1 MKTIKNMQK
10 ILFVTNNQ
18 HKLQEARQ
26 ILSGKF
32 DVLSLKDIGF
42 EGEIPETQPTIE
54 GNAIQKVQFI
64 YDRYKTDCFA
74 DDTGLVV
81 PALGGEPGVYS
92 ARYAGENA
100 TFEDN
105 MKLLLEKMKDIKDRK
120 AYFITV
126 IALIKDGKLYTFEGR
141 VDGIITTAPRGEKGF
156 GYDPVFLPEG
166 FDKTFA
172 EMTAEEKNR
181 ISHRGRAVRKLAEFL
196 LK

>member
-1 MKTIKNMQK
+1 MQK

-105 MKLLLEKMKDIKDRK
+105 MNLLLEKMKDIKDRK

-141 VDGIITTAPRGEKGF
+141 VDGVITTAPRGEKGF
-156 GYDPVFLPEG
+156 GYDPMFLPEG

>member
-1 MKTIKNMQK
+1 MQK
-10 ILFVTNNQ
+10 ILFVTNNK

-32 DVLSLKDIGF
+32 EVLSLKEIGF
-42 EGEIPETQPTIE
+42 EGDIPETQPTIE
-54 GNAIQKVQFI
+54 GNAIQKVRFI

-74 DDTGLVV
+74 DDTGLIVS
-81 PALGGEPGVYS
+81 ALGGEPGVYS

-105 MKLLLEKMKDIKDRK
+105 MNLLLEKMKDIKDRK
-120 AYFITV
+120 AYFVTV

-141 VDGIITTAPRGEKGF
+141 VDGVITTTPRGEKGF
-156 GYDPVFLPEG
+156 GYDPVFLPDG
-166 FDKTFA
+166 YDKTFA
-172 EMTAEEKNR
+172 EMTAEQKNK
-181 ISHRGRAVRKLAEFL
+181 ISHRGRALEKLAGFL

>member
-1 MKTIKNMQK
+1 MQK

-32 DVLSLKDIGF
+32 YVLSLKHIGF

-105 MKLLLEKMKDIKDRK
+105 MNLLLEKMKDIKDRK

-141 VDGIITTAPRGEKGF
+141 VDGVITTAPRGEKGF

-166 FDKTFA
+166 YDKTFA

>member
-32 DVLSLKDIGF
+32 DVLSLKHIGF
-42 EGEIPETQPTIE
+42 EGEIPETQSTIE

-105 MKLLLEKMKDIKDRK
+105 MNLLLEKMKDIKDRK

-141 VDGIITTAPRGEKGF
+141 VDGVITTVPRGEKGF

-166 FDKTFA
+166 YDKTFA
-172 EMTAEEKNR
+172 EMTAEEKNK

>member
-1 MKTIKNMQK
+1 MQK
-10 ILFVTNNQ
+10 ILFVTNNK
-18 HKLQEARQ
+18 HKLQEAKQ

-32 DVLSLKDIGF
+32 EVLSLKDIGF
-42 EGEIPETQPTIE
+42 ESDIPETQPTIE
-54 GNAIQKVQFI
+54 GNAIQKVRFI
-64 YDRYKTDCFA
+64 YDKYKTDCFA
-74 DDTGLVV
+74 DDTGLIV

-120 AYFITV
+120 AYFVTV

-141 VDGIITTAPRGEKGF
+141 VNGVITTAPRGEKGF
-156 GYDPVFLPEG
+156 GYDPVFLPDG
-166 FDKTFA
+166 YDKTFA
-172 EMTAEEKNR
+172 EMTAEQKNK
-181 ISHRGRAVRKLAEFL
+181 ISHRGRALEKLAGFL